1 VNKRIIVRR
10 KNYEFDLTKIMIELI
25 DNARLGIYPRGMK
38 HTCGSYSKF
47 WHDDINYIDIEYSKG
62 RNYIENMTIKL
73 DFKLNKGDEAKPL
86 IPLLNSYKSTYI
98 ITDFNITKIDES
110 SSRGNRNYY
119 DIHIEL
125 AENDINDSV
134 IYENIKFD
142 DLINKIKH
150 IIGGKDE
157 R

>member
-1 VNKRIIVRR
+1 MNKRIIVRR

-25 DNARLGIYPRGMK
+25 DNARLGIYPKSMQHK
-38 HTCGSYSKF
+38 CGDYSKF

-62 RNYIENMTIKL
+62 RNYIENTIIKL

-86 IPLLNSYKSTYI
+86 IPLLNSYKSTHI
-98 ITDFNITKIDES
+98 ITDFNVTKIVES
-110 SSRGNRNYY
+110 SSRGNKDYY

-125 AENDINDSV
+125 AEDDIDDSV

-142 DLINKIKH
+142 DLINKIEN
-150 IIGGKDE
+150 IIGEKNE

>member
-1 VNKRIIVRR
+1 
-10 KNYEFDLTKIMIELI
+10 
-25 DNARLGIYPRGMK
+25 
-38 HTCGSYSKF
+38 
-47 WHDDINYIDIEYSKG
+47 
-62 RNYIENMTIKL
+62 MTIKL

-150 IIGGKDE
+150 IIRGKDE

>member
-1 VNKRIIVRR
+1 MNKRIIVRR

-25 DNARLGIYPRGMK
+25 DNARLGVYPKYMQHK
-38 HTCGSYSKF
+38 CGEYSKF
-47 WHDDINYIDIEYSKG
+47 WHDDINYIDIEYSKS
-62 RNYIENMTIKL
+62 RNYIENTTIKL
-73 DFKLNKGDEAKPL
+73 DFKLNKGIEAKPL
-86 IPLLNSYKSTYI
+86 IPLINSYRSTHI

-110 SSRGNRNYY
+110 SSRGDKNYY

-125 AENDINDSV
+125 SENNIDDSV

-142 DLINKIKH
+142 DLINKIKN
-150 IIGGKDE
+150 IIGEKDE

>member
-1 VNKRIIVRR
+1 MNKRIIIRR

-25 DNARLGIYPRGMK
+25 DNARLGIYPRSMK

-47 WHDDINYIDIEYSKG
+47 WHDDINYIDIEYSKR
-62 RNYIENMTIKL
+62 RNYIEDIIIKL
-73 DFKLNKGDEAKPL
+73 DFKINKGIEAKPL
-86 IPLLNSYKSTYI
+86 IPLLNSYKSTHI
-98 ITDFNITKIDES
+98 ITDFNVTKIVES
-110 SSRGNRNYY
+110 SSRGDRNYY

-125 AENDINDSV
+125 AEDDIDDSV
-134 IYENIKFD
+134 IYENIKFN
-142 DLINKIKH
+142 DLISKIEN